1 MRTISDHIE
10 RVKSQPHH
18 VRERV
23 AFGLAG
29 LVTAIIGIVWLG
41 VSLASG
47 SFAIAGNGFAQA
59 TGAAPFTINGQPATG
74 LPAQAGD
81 TSGLAGAGAALS
93 PGDATG
99 TNAPAYIDVI
109 QDLSAQ
115 AGGTSAAPKGAA
127 SVNQTIIPF

>member
-10 RVKSQPHH
+10 RVKAQPHH
-18 VRERV
+18 MRERI

-29 LVTAIIGIVWLG
+29 LVAGLIGIIWLG

-59 TGAAPFTINGQPATG
+59 TGAAPFTVNGQPA
-74 LPAQAGD
+74 PGD

-93 PGDATG
+93 PGDVAG
-99 TNAPAYIDVI
+99 ANAPANIDVI
-109 QDLSAQ
+109 QD
-115 AGGTSAAPKGAA
+115 GTSAAPKGVVSA
-127 SVNQTIIPF
+127 NQTIIPF